1 MYIIYIYIYFV
12 CMFMIVCGPLL
23 GMSRQRFLMV
33 SQVHFAEHCSKLH
46 FVELCKQPLFFFDFN
61 CFTLRPQDAWAIWK
75 PRVNLWQVALTSSSC
90 QQFGAASHTEY
101 LDIWNLPTNL
111 DSSAHRNGFW
121 SPSESPDSSTMA
133 GPFASGRQLET
144 CLKKDHYPRPEE
156 TVESG
161 TICDRCICD
170 TSVVSKVIC
179 SSIYPGY
186 ILGAIDIFRIYL
198 LHIHGASV
206 VETSFICYTST
217 MCPWCVSK
225 RCVRHESNSFKS
237 LWCM

>member
-1 MYIIYIYIYFV
+1 MYIYIYIYFV

-225 RCVRHESNSFKS
+225 RYVRHESNSFKS